1 MISCLPWPGEFQP
14 KLIQLE
20 FSTTVVPP
28 VAQMFGFYQSDHQ
41 SVIDENIG
49 CHRMMMDSM
58 RMDGCSLAYQE
69 LIMRE
74 RGYTLVQATYGNA
87 LFLRDDLLQ
96 LITSTSAQIITSS
109 VLWYRM
115 SVLEKFDD
123 NALAKPE
130 SAHLQ
135 FDFGRDMNAVTEAYP
150 SFLFRRFHALDKP
163 WVLEE
168 YAHDLRQHIQCF
180 RSPDTPYKIF
190 LVNER

>member
-28 VAQMFGFYQSDHQ
+28 VAQMFGFPSLPPQL
-41 SVIDENIG
+41 IG
-49 CHRMMMDSM
+49 GNGV

-115 SVLEKFDD
+115 SVLEKFSDD
-123 NALAKPE
+123 ALAKPE

-135 FDFGRDMNAVTEAYP
+135 FDFGRDRNAVTEAHP
-150 SFLFRRFHALDKP
+150 SFLFRRFHAQDKP
-163 WVLEE
+163 RVLEE

-190 LVNER
+190 LVNES